1 MSKAAVGTLAQGVFY
16 FAFTLEKM
24 FCKKNM
30 KFFSSNSKITSDNP
44 EDN

>member
-24 FCKKNM
+24 FCKKKKM
-30 KFFSSNSKITSDNP
+30 KFFS
-44 EDN
+44 